1 MEDNINQN
9 NIINMK
15 TNFKKWLIEEY
26 GLQESAANSRVSNIS
41 TIEKYYGDID
51 ALVKNGSIQSLL
63 NDLSYSTDD
72 ERHHREAR
80 HKIPIDGNVRTGS
93 ATLKQAVN
101 RYLEFWR
108 DANSDISNTSN
119 TTETD
124 LSSTT
129 ELQKL
134 AKDLQSSLGNF
145 TPTKVQKSYAGK
157 YEGKNIN
164 EVKEYI
170 QQPLTD
176 FLTRKFPHIKWEME
190 YQLSDRMR
198 DSVDIVGIVNDNTM
212 ILIEIDTRRSDQ
224 ISKKFV
230 SRQALTDNMNTIYSI
245 VTYPNTN
252 SQSKAETV
260 ATAKYIKHITT
271 ITSLLM
277 QATNLEKYVIA
288 HNL

>member
-1 MEDNINQN
+1 MNQE
-9 NIINMK
+9 
-15 TNFKKWLIEEY
+15 FKKWLVDDY
-26 GLQESAANSRVSNIS
+26 GLQESAANSRVSNIY

-51 ALVKNGSIQSLL
+51 VLIKDGSIQKLL
-63 NDLSYSTDD
+63 TDLSYTTDD
-72 ERHHREAR
+72 ERHNRDAR

-101 RYLEFWR
+101 RYLEFW
-108 DANSDISNTSN
+108 S
-119 TTETD
+119 ETHRD
-124 LSSTT
+124 LSITT
-129 ELQKL
+129 ELQKI
-134 AKDLQSSLGNF
+134 AKDLQASLVEF
-145 TPTKVQKSYAGK
+145 KPTRVQKSYAGK
-157 YEGKNIN
+157 YNGKSIN

-170 QQPLTD
+170 QQPLTEY
-176 FLTRKFPHIKWEME
+176 LTRKFPQIKWEME
-190 YQLSDRMR
+190 YQLSDKMR
-198 DSVDIVGIVNDNTM
+198 DSVDIVGHVNDNTKV
-212 ILIEIDTRRSDQ
+212 LIEIDTRRSDQ

-230 SRQALTDNMNTIYSI
+230 SRQALTDNVNTIYAI

-260 ATAKYIKHITT
+260 ATEKYIKHIKT

>member
-1 MEDNINQN
+1 MDIYVE
-9 NIINMK
+9 NIINRLNPFKMK
-15 TNFKKWLIEEY
+15 TDFKKWLIDEY

-51 ALVKNGSIQSLL
+51 TLIKNGSIQNLL

-101 RYLEFWR
+101 RYVEFWR
-108 DANSDISNTSN
+108 DTDRDRSNSTATAISNA
-119 TTETD
+119 
-124 LSSTT
+124 T
-129 ELQKL
+129 ELQRI
-134 AKDLQSSLGNF
+134 ANDLQSSLKDF
-145 TPTKVQKSYAGK
+145 RPTKVQKSYAIK
-157 YEGKNIN
+157 

-190 YQLSDRMR
+190 YRLSDRMR

-212 ILIEIDTRRSDQ
+212 IVIEIDTRRSDQ

-260 ATAKYIKHITT
+260 ATAKYIKHIAT